1 MAILARLN
9 TLEER
14 FATPPPPQPSGLPLQ
29 VASTSLEHTPQPVQP
44 ALTGGATTD
53 DVRDDDSTAGRA
65 STLLLRESISTGS
78 DTTGRIVEA
87 ITSLVKVS
95 TKHSTINM
103 SPLQLLVGSDISTPV
118 IRALIR
124 DVAIDMAT
132 SNREATMAL
141 RRQRMSSL
149 LLTNQQKQDD
159 YMNRGRRSPSE
170 FNINDKVFVIKTSQ
184 AVGKLDSCMRG
195 PYKVLKRLPHHR
207 YELELLARLYG
218 KRTEAAAENMVAW
231 AGEWTPETCAEF
243 FEWESDDSMHDTSAE
258 AETSSS
264 FEHSRVADEDDRP
277 SGEAVLNE
285 DE

>member
-1 MAILARLN
+1 MSDQQSRSRKRKRDSSKDVLDAILARLN

-14 FATPPPPQPSGLPLQ
+14 FATPPPQPSGLPLQ

-65 STLLLRESISTGS
+65 STLLTRESISTGS

-87 ITSLVKVS
+87 ITSLVK
-95 TKHSTINM
+95 
-103 SPLQLLVGSDISTPV
+103 
-118 IRALIR
+118 
-124 DVAIDMAT
+124 
-132 SNREATMAL
+132 
-141 RRQRMSSL
+141 
-149 LLTNQQKQDD
+149 
-159 YMNRGRRSPSE
+159 
-170 FNINDKVFVIKTSQ
+170 

-207 YELELLARLYG
+207 YELELLAGSYG

-231 AGEWTPETCAEF
+231 AGEWTPETCAAF
-243 FEWESDDSMHDTSAE
+243 FESESDDSMHDTSVE

-264 FEHSRVADEDDRP
+264 VEHSRVADEDDRP